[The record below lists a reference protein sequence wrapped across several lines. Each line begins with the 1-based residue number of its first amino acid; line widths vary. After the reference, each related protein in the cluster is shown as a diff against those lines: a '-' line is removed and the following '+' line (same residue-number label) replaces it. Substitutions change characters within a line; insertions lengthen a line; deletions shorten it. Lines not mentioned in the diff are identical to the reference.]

1 MEKYCPKCKRVFE
14 DLKYEVCPVCTI
26 PLMEREGRIRPPKGV
41 REEVFRRDGYTCQMC
56 GASKDDGAKLE
67 LDHIIPVA
75 QGGTNDLNNLQT
87 LCRECNQNKS
97 DLILPSGLKIDIE
110 IKQNKLNTLNRLLQ
124 ENKNKLDNTTN
135 ENDKIEYSFNIKHL
149 EEQILPVTKE
159 LNELKIKYNEE
170 QEKIRIEKEKQEK
183 QELLFKKLYVDLS
196 PREIIILKE
205 NFKLTNL
212 SDEDMLKTL
221 CKEYSEK
228 EIISTIEDYKTELH
242 KFIESSITSNML
254 PVISSKL
261 SLDNS
266 SKQYIIKY
274 LANNCTKTQI
284 DDLLESVNHELFNQ
298 YNSSFDYAEK
308 SLLKRNYSLNKASDS
323 ELINYVIKNDF
334 SIDEL
339 KNTVELSYKK
349 EFNEFYSKLNDNEK
363 YLVKFRFNNSKKNFV
378 DFLQCRQLELKF
390 FS

>member
-1 MEKYCPKCKRVFE
+1 MEKYCPKCKRVIE

>member
-308 SLLKRNYSLNKASDS
+308 SLLKRNYSLN
-323 ELINYVIKNDF
+323 
-334 SIDEL
+334 
-339 KNTVELSYKK
+339 
-349 EFNEFYSKLNDNEK
+349 
-363 YLVKFRFNNSKKNFV
+363 NFGE
-378 DFLQCRQLELKF
+378 Q
-390 FS
+390 